1 MSVVIEVV
9 GPAVGGIRQHVTE
22 LVGRVRD
29 AGVEVTV
36 VGPDVDSGLAVDV
49 TIPSATPLRPWQFWR
64 AARALRAVPGA
75 LVHAHGMT
83 VGWVAVA
90 AGSKTPRAR
99 PLILTVHNV
108 VLGRS
113 LLRRLEGPLYR
124 RCDLV
129 IAPSAEIA
137 DRVRR
142 LAPHVRVVEVVPTFP
157 MPIPTRPRHEVR
169 ARLGVEPHAV
179 MVLIP
184 ARLHPQK
191 DHPTMLRSLAAIADG
206 RTGWSVVLVGDGP
219 ERDRIR
225 SLVDA
230 LDLGSVVTMVGRR
243 SDVAD
248 LMAAADVVLC
258 GSIWEAVPLVVLEA
272 MLVGVAVLST
282 EVGIVGEL
290 ADERGL
296 VLSVVPVGDV
306 AAMGGALAELLDDPD
321 SRRALAERS
330 HALAIDRFDPS
341 RLAAQVLA
349 IYAEL
354 TP

>member
-1 MSVVIEVV
+1 
-9 GPAVGGIRQHVTE
+9 
-22 LVGRVRD
+22 
-29 AGVEVTV
+29 
-36 VGPDVDSGLAVDV
+36 
-49 TIPSATPLRPWQFWR
+49 
-64 AARALRAVPGA
+64 
-75 LVHAHGMT
+75 
-83 VGWVAVA
+83 
-90 AGSKTPRAR
+90 
-99 PLILTVHNV
+99 
-108 VLGRS
+108 
-113 LLRRLEGPLYR
+113 
-124 RCDLV
+124 
-129 IAPSAEIA
+129 
-137 DRVRR
+137 
-142 LAPHVRVVEVVPTFP
+142 
-157 MPIPTRPRHEVR
+157 
-169 ARLGVEPHAV
+169 
-179 MVLIP
+179 
-184 ARLHPQK
+184 
-191 DHPTMLRSLAAIADG
+191 MLRSLAAIADG